1 MPDLSMLTENLGY
14 GKTEEYTSNFNFE
27 EFEIND
33 KDKFQ
38 LAQKEQKLINAQNQV
53 VRNLFDIAKNLYEA
67 QQILSNYRNGGF
79 KEWFTSL
86 GFNKDYVYRMIDKYN
101 LSIETGN
108 RKAIDLPV
116 RVVKELKNSD
126 FDIETKISVLN
137 SEQPLI
143 TVQKL
148 KEEQI
153 TIGKTAEEL
162 IKEKIEYH
170 QEMKRKYKRLMKLQD
185 EEIIRLQEELKK
197 L

>member
-1 MPDLSMLTENLGY
+1 MPDLSLLSENLGY
-14 GKTEEYTSNFNFE
+14 GKTEEYTSNFNFD
-27 EFEIND
+27 EFDIND

-38 LAQKEQKLINAQNQV
+38 LAQKEQKLINAQGQV
-53 VRNLFDIAKNLYEA
+53 MRNLFDIAKNLYEA
-67 QQILSNYRNGGF
+67 QQILSNYRNGCF

-101 LSIETGN
+101 LSIETGD

-126 FDIETKISVLN
+126 FDKETKLSVLN
-137 SEQPLI
+137 SDQPLI

-153 TIGKTAEEL
+153 TKEKTVREL
-162 IKEKIEYH
+162 IIEKIEYH
-170 QEMKRKYKRLMKLQD
+170 QEMKLKYKRLMKFQD
-185 EEIIRLQEELKK
+185 EEISRLQEELKN

>member
-170 QEMKRKYKRLMKLQD
+170 QEMKLKYKRLMKLQD

>member
-1 MPDLSMLTENLGY
+1 MADLTMLTENLGY
-14 GKTEEYTSNFNFE
+14 GKTDEYTSNFDFK
-27 EFEIND
+27 EFDIDE
-33 KDKFQ
+33 KDKFK
-38 LAQKEQKLINAQNQV
+38 LEQKEQKLINAQNQV

-67 QQILSNYRNGGF
+67 QQILSNYRNGCF

-101 LSIETGN
+101 LSLETGD

-126 FDIETKISVLN
+126 FDKETKISVLN
-137 SEQPLI
+137 SDQPLI

-162 IKEKIEYH
+162 IKEKIELTSLGKWSH
-170 QEMKRKYKRLMKLQD
+170 IQ
-185 EEIIRLQEELKK
+185 
-197 L
+197 